1 MSDVIRRHKH
11 NDKRFPTESNGPAR
25 CERAGPLAITN
36 EKLSGWL
43 KSGSELL
50 SHRKGALPALDG
62 DPF

>member
-36 EKLSGWL
+36 EKLSG
-43 KSGSELL
+43 
-50 SHRKGALPALDG
+50 
-62 DPF
+62 